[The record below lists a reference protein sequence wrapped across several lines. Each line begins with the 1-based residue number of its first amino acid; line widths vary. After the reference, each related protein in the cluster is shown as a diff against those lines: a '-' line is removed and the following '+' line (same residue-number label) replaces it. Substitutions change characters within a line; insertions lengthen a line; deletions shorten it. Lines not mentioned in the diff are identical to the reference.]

1 MELWGILLAGWEI
14 SGQPKNNI
22 FYIMTILIA
31 LIGAISTALAYVTV
45 KKLSFTEDVYIIIK
59 YFPLISI
66 IMLFPI
72 VLINWVT
79 PNINEFLWIIGIG
92 LFTQF
97 GQTFL
102 TIGLKDLPASEA
114 SSINY
119 LQVFF
124 SSIWGIV
131 FFSEII
137 SINFVVG
144 SLMVLL
150 GTVISTSKITKNI

>member
-1 MELWGILLAGWEI
+1 
-14 SGQPKNNI
+14 
-22 FYIMTILIA
+22 
-31 LIGAISTALAYVTV
+31 
-45 KKLSFTEDVYIIIK
+45 
-59 YFPLISI
+59 
-66 IMLFPI
+66 MLFPI

-124 SSIWGIV
+124 SSIWGII

-150 GTVISTSKITKNI
+150 GTVISTSKILKNI